1 MKQAQDLSCDAI
13 VALVQSIQDSL
24 FLDQDPQGRPVW
36 NPEKSWSADELETI
50 GEALAKHGLAP
61 TSIEPAEQPAARKRH
76 VLYGFAADKLAGNEV
91 FDDPSLA
98 ADHSTAHNNV
108 LVVPVILPLRK
119 TVLVADQPVPC
130 ECQEPGTFCS
140 GVPGII
146 AEVENCRLVLGG
158 KVERCDACQR
168 YASDQ
173 AAHDK
178 LVELGMA

>member
-1 MKQAQDLSCDAI
+1 MKQAQNLSCDAI
-13 VALVQSIQDSL
+13 VALVQSVQESL
-24 FLDQDPQGRPVW
+24 YLDQDLQGRPVW
-36 NPEKSWSADELETI
+36 NPEKSWSGDELGSI
-50 GEALAKHGLAP
+50 AEALAKHGLAP
-61 TSIEPAEQPAARKRH
+61 TSSEPAEEPAALKRY
-76 VLYGFAADKLAGNEV
+76 VLYDFDADELAGNQV
-91 FDDPSLA
+91 FDNPSVA
-98 ADHSTAHNNV
+98 ADHSSV
-108 LVVPVILPLRK
+108 LNKVIVVPVILPLRK

-130 ECQEPGTFCS
+130 ECKEPGTFCS